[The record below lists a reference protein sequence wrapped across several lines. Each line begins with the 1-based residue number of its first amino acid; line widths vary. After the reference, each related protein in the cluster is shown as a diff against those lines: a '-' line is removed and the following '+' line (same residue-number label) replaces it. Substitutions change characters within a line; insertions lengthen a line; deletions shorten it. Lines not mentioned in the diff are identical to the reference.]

1 MKKILI
7 VTGDPNS
14 INSEIIIK
22 VWKKLKK
29 SMRRKTYFI
38 SNYNLLKD
46 QLKILNFSGKIT
58 KKINLKE
65 NDLTMKVLNVDLSY
79 NDPFNVPVK
88 NSSKYI
94 LKSLKLAHKLA
105 LTNDVVGIINC
116 PIDKKLLNKKN
127 YGVTEFLASMCN
139 IKDKSEVMLV
149 GNKKLLVCPITTH
162 VDIKNISKKLSTN
175 LIIKKSLKIDKW
187 FKKKYK
193 KKAKIAI
200 LGLNPHN
207 AEFKKNSEEERIIK
221 PAIKNLRKLKLN
233 IDGPLVAD
241 TIFIDAFKNYNIIIG
256 MYHDQVLAPFKSIF
270 KFNAINI
277 TVGLKY
283 SRVSPDHGVAVNLIK
298 KNKANEESL
307 MKCIDYTN
315 SL

>member
-22 VWKKLKK
+22 VWKKMKK

-46 QLKILNFSGKIT
+46 QLRILNFSGKIT

-65 NDLTMKVLNVDLSY
+65 KDLTMKVLNVDLSY

-105 LTNDVVGIINC
+105 LTNNVVGIINC

-139 IKDKSEVMLV
+139 IKDKSEVMLI

-193 KKAKIAI
+193 KQAKIAI

-233 IDGPLVAD
+233 VDGPLVAD

>member
-1 MKKILI
+1 MEKI
-7 VTGDPNS
+7 
-14 INSEIIIK
+14 
-22 VWKKLKK
+22 KK
-29 SMRRKTYFI
+29 SLKRKIYFI

-46 QLKILNFSGKIT
+46 QLRILNFSGKIT
-58 KKINLKE
+58 KKVNFKE
-65 NDLTMKVLNVDLSY
+65 NDLTMKVLDVGLIY

-94 LKSLKLAHKLA
+94 LESLRLAHKLA
-105 LTNDVVGIINC
+105 LSNNIAGIINC

-139 IKDKSEVMLV
+139 IKDKSEVMLI

-162 VDIKNISKKLSTN
+162 VDIKNISKKINTN

-187 FKKKYK
+187 FKKKYRN
-193 KKAKIAI
+193 KAKIAI
-200 LGLNPHN
+200 VGLNPHN
-207 AEFKKNSEEERIIK
+207 ADFKKNSEEERIIK
-221 PAIKNLRKLKLN
+221 PAIKNLRKLKLKV
-233 IDGPLVAD
+233 DGPLVAD
-241 TIFIDAFKNYNIIIG
+241 TIFIDAYKNYNIIIG

-307 MKCIDYTN
+307 MKCIDYTK

>member
-22 VWKKLKK
+22 VWKKMKK

-46 QLKILNFSGKIT
+46 QLRILNFSEKIT

-65 NDLTMKVLNVDLSY
+65 NDLTMKVLNVDLNY

-105 LTNDVVGIINC
+105 LTNNVVGIINC

-139 IKDKSEVMLV
+139 IKDKSEVMLI

-162 VDIKNISKKLSTN
+162 IDIKNISKKLSTN

-193 KKAKIAI
+193 KKPKIAI

-233 IDGPLVAD
+233 VDGP
-241 TIFIDAFKNYNIIIG
+241 FSSRYNIYRCVIKII
-256 MYHDQVLAPFKSIF
+256 I
-270 KFNAINI
+270 
-277 TVGLKY
+277 
-283 SRVSPDHGVAVNLIK
+283 
-298 KNKANEESL
+298 
-307 MKCIDYTN
+307 
-315 SL
+315 

>member
-22 VWKKLKK
+22 VWKKMKK
-29 SMRRKTYFI
+29 SLRKKTYFI

-46 QLKILNFSGKIT
+46 QFNILNFPGKIT
-58 KKINLKE
+58 KKVNLKE
-65 NDLTMKVLNVDLSY
+65 NDLTIKVLDVDLVY
-79 NDPFNVPVK
+79 DDPFNVPVK

-105 LTNDVVGIINC
+105 LSENIAGIINC
-116 PIDKKLLNKKN
+116 PINKKLLNKKN

-139 IKDKSEVMLV
+139 IKDKSEVMLI

-162 VDIKNISKKLSTN
+162 IDIKNISKKINTN
-175 LIIKKSLKIDKW
+175 LIIKKSLKIDGW

-207 AEFKKNSEEERIIK
+207 AEFNKNSEEERIIK
-221 PAIKNLRKLKLN
+221 PAIKNLKKLKLN
-233 IDGPLVAD
+233 VDGPLVAD
-241 TIFIDAFKNYNIIIG
+241 TIFINEYKNYDVIIG

-270 KFNAINI
+270 KFDAINI
-277 TVGLKY
+277 TVGLNY
-283 SRVSPDHGVAVNLIK
+283 SRVSPEHGVAINLIK

-307 MKCIDYTN
+307 MKCINYTN

>member
-22 VWKKLKK
+22 VWKKMKK
-29 SMRRKTYFI
+29 SLKRKIYFI

-46 QLKILNFSGKIT
+46 QLRILNFSGKIT
-58 KKINLKE
+58 KKVNFKE
-65 NDLTMKVLNVDLSY
+65 NDLTMKVLDVGLIYS
-79 NDPFNVPVK
+79 DPFNVPVK

-94 LKSLKLAHKLA
+94 LESLRLAHKLA
-105 LTNDVVGIINC
+105 LSNNIAGIINC
-116 PIDKKLLNKKN
+116 PVDKKLLNKKN

-139 IKDKSEVMLV
+139 IKDKSEVMLI

-162 VDIKNISKKLSTN
+162 VDIKNISKKINTN

-187 FKKKYK
+187 FKKKYR

-221 PAIKNLRKLKLN
+221 PAIKNLRKLKLKV
-233 IDGPLVAD
+233 DGPLVAD
-241 TIFIDAFKNYNIIIG
+241 TIFIDAYKNYNIIIG

-307 MKCIDYTN
+307 MKCIDYIK

>member
-22 VWKKLKK
+22 VWKKMKK

-38 SNYNLLKD
+38 SNYNLFKD

-79 NDPFNVPVK
+79 NDPFNVPFK

-105 LTNDVVGIINC
+105 LTNNVVGIINC

-139 IKDKSEVMLV
+139 IKDKSEVMLI

-162 VDIKNISKKLSTN
+162 IDIKNISKKLSTN

-233 IDGPLVAD
+233 VDGPLVAD

>member
-1 MKKILI
+1 M
-7 VTGDPNS
+7 TGDPNS

-22 VWKKLKK
+22 VWKKMKK
-29 SMRRKTYFI
+29 SLKRKIYFI

-46 QLKILNFSGKIT
+46 QLRILNFSGKIT
-58 KKINLKE
+58 KKVNFKE
-65 NDLTMKVLNVDLSY
+65 NDLTMKVLDVGLIY

-94 LKSLKLAHKLA
+94 LESLRLAHKLA
-105 LTNDVVGIINC
+105 LSNNIAGIINC

-139 IKDKSEVMLV
+139 IKDKSEVMLI

-162 VDIKNISKKLSTN
+162 VDIKNISKKINTN

-187 FKKKYK
+187 FKKKYR

-221 PAIKNLRKLKLN
+221 PAIKNLRKLKLKV
-233 IDGPLVAD
+233 DGPLVAD
-241 TIFIDAFKNYNIIIG
+241 TIFIDAYKNYNIIIG

-307 MKCIDYTN
+307 MKCIDYTK

>member
-1 MKKILI
+1 MKNILI
-7 VTGDPNS
+7 ITGDPNS

-22 VWKKLKK
+22 VWKKMKK
-29 SMRRKTYFI
+29 TIKRKTYFI

-46 QLKILNFSGKIT
+46 QFRILNFSEKIT
-58 KKINLKE
+58 KKNNLKE
-65 NDLTMKVLNVDLSY
+65 NDLTIKVLNVDLTY
-79 NDPFNVPVK
+79 NDPFNVPAN

-94 LKSLKLAHKLA
+94 RKSLEMAHNLA
-105 LTNDVVGIINC
+105 LSSNVAGIINC

-127 YGVTEFLASMCN
+127 YGVTEFLASKCK
-139 IKDKSEVMLV
+139 IKDKSEVMLI
-149 GNKKLLVCPITTH
+149 GNKELFVCPITTH
-162 VDIKNISKKLSTN
+162 IDVKNISKKINMN
-175 LIIKKSLKIDKW
+175 LIIKKSLKIDNW

-193 KKAKIAI
+193 KRPKIAI

-221 PAIKNLRKLKLN
+221 PAIKKLKKFKLKV
-233 IDGPLVAD
+233 DGPLVAD
-241 TIFIDAFKNYNIIIG
+241 TVFIDKYKNYNVIIG
-256 MYHDQVLAPFKSIF
+256 MYHDQVLAPFKSIY

-277 TVGLKY
+277 TIGLKY
-283 SRVSPDHGVAVNLIK
+283 SRVSPDHGVAINLIR

-315 SL
+315 NL

>member
-1 MKKILI
+1 M
-7 VTGDPNS
+7 TGDPNS

-22 VWKKLKK
+22 VWKKMKK
-29 SMRRKTYFI
+29 SLKRKIYFI

-46 QLKILNFSGKIT
+46 QLRILNFSGKIT
-58 KKINLKE
+58 KKVNFKE
-65 NDLTMKVLNVDLSY
+65 NDLTMKVLDVGLIYS
-79 NDPFNVPVK
+79 DPFNVPVK

-94 LKSLKLAHKLA
+94 LESLRLAHKLA
-105 LTNDVVGIINC
+105 LSNNIAGIINC
-116 PIDKKLLNKKN
+116 PVDKKLLNKKN

-139 IKDKSEVMLV
+139 IKDKSEVMLI

-162 VDIKNISKKLSTN
+162 VDIKNISKKINTN

-187 FKKKYK
+187 FKKKYR

-221 PAIKNLRKLKLN
+221 PAIKNLRKLKLKV
-233 IDGPLVAD
+233 DGPLVAD
-241 TIFIDAFKNYNIIIG
+241 TIFIDAYKNYNIIIG

-307 MKCIDYTN
+307 MKCIDYIK

>member
-1 MKKILI
+1 MKNILI
-7 VTGDPNS
+7 ITGDPNS

-22 VWKKLKK
+22 VWKKMKK
-29 SMRRKTYFI
+29 TIKRKTYFI

-46 QLKILNFSGKIT
+46 QFRILNFSEKIT
-58 KKINLKE
+58 KKNNLKE
-65 NDLTMKVLNVDLSY
+65 NDLTIKVLNVDLTY
-79 NDPFNVPVK
+79 NDPFNVPAN

-94 LKSLKLAHKLA
+94 RKSLEMAHSLA
-105 LTNDVVGIINC
+105 LSSNVAGIINC

-127 YGVTEFLASMCN
+127 YGVTEFLASKCK
-139 IKDKSEVMLV
+139 IKDKSEVMLI
-149 GNKKLLVCPITTH
+149 GNKELFVCPITTH
-162 VDIKNISKKLSTN
+162 IDVKNISKKINMN
-175 LIIKKSLKIDKW
+175 LIIKKSLKIDNW

-193 KKAKIAI
+193 KRPKIAI

-221 PAIKNLRKLKLN
+221 PAIKKLKKFKLKV
-233 IDGPLVAD
+233 DGPLVAD
-241 TIFIDAFKNYNIIIG
+241 TVFIDKYKNYNVIIG
-256 MYHDQVLAPFKSIF
+256 MYHDQVLAPFKSIY

-277 TVGLKY
+277 TIGLKY
-283 SRVSPDHGVAVNLIK
+283 SRVSPDHGVAINLIR

-315 SL
+315 NL

>member
-7 VTGDPNS
+7 ITGDPNS

-22 VWKKLKK
+22 VWKKMKK
-29 SMRRKTYFI
+29 SIRRKTYFI

-46 QLKILNFSGKIT
+46 QFQILNFSEKIT
-58 KKINLKE
+58 KKNNLKE
-65 NDLTMKVLNVDLSY
+65 NDLTLKVLNIDLNY
-79 NDPFNVPVK
+79 NDPFNVPFN

-94 LKSLKLAHKLA
+94 LKSLEMAHKLA
-105 LTNDVVGIINC
+105 LSSDVAGIINC
-116 PIDKKLLNKKN
+116 PINKKHLNKKN
-127 YGVTEFLASMCN
+127 YGVTEFLASKCK
-139 IKDKSEVMLV
+139 IKDKSEVMLI
-149 GNKKLLVCPITTH
+149 GNKVLYVCPVTTH
-162 VDIKNISKKLSTN
+162 IDVKNISKKINSD
-175 LIIKKSLKIDKW
+175 LIIKKSLKIDNW

-193 KKAKIAI
+193 KRPKIAI

-221 PAIKNLRKLKLN
+221 PAIKKLKKFKLKV
-233 IDGPLVAD
+233 DGPLVAD
-241 TIFIDAFKNYNIIIG
+241 TVFIDRYKNYNVIIG